1 MEEEKLKTLLT
12 VLAILLMGTL
22 LGLII
27 YNVWSKPQTTIPSLY
42 IQSPEK
48 DKVEATNNLKVNV
61 DTETLS
67 KAEELYNQSIN
78 IWYGVSSKDADLLF
92 VTDNNGGY
100 INIEHDYVSKNSE
113 GKNEIIKGYIFY
125 QFKDNII
132 TDNFSKTGIQN
143 LIKSSDQIIF
153 LNNHYYYADT
163 WKPNYEVQN
172 TLTAIKQTTNEIT
185 FEVTN
190 NTDDK
195 VSNFIIEKEN
205 NTWKIKKFE
214 INV

>member
-27 YNVWSKPQTTIPSLY
+27 YNTWSNPKSNTPSLY

-61 DTETLS
+61 DTETLN
-67 KAEELYNQSIN
+67 KAEELYSQGIN
-78 IWYGVSSKDADLLF
+78 IWYGVYSDDADLLF
-92 VTDNNGGY
+92 ISDNDGGY
-100 INIEHDYVSKNSE
+100 INIEHDYVSKNE
-113 GKNEIIKGYIFY
+113 DGKNETIKNHIFY

-143 LIKSSDQIIF
+143 LIKSSGQIIF
-153 LNNHYYYADT
+153 LNNHYYCADV
-163 WKPNYEVQN
+163 WKPYYEVQN
-172 TLTAIKQTTNEIT
+172 TLTATKQTTNEIT

-195 VSNFIIEKEN
+195 VSTFIIEKEN

>member
-1 MEEEKLKTLLT
+1 MEEEKIKTLLT
-12 VLAILLMGTL
+12 VLSILLMGTL

-27 YNVWSKPQTTIPSLY
+27 YNVWSKPKTTTPSLY
-42 IQSPEK
+42 IQSSEK

-67 KAEELYNQSIN
+67 KAEELYNQGIN

-92 VTDNNGGY
+92 VSDNDGDY
-100 INIEHDYVSKNSE
+100 INIEHDYVHKNGE
-113 GKNEIIKGYIFY
+113 GKIITTKDYIFY

-143 LIKSSDQIIF
+143 LIKSSDQIIS
-153 LNNHYYYADT
+153 LNNHYYFADV
-163 WKPNYEVQN
+163 WRPNYEVQN
-172 TLTAIKQTTNEIT
+172 TLTATKQTTNEIT

-205 NTWKIKKFE
+205 NVWKIKKFE